1 MSVAF
6 RAIKILTTLRADVPV
21 AIRTTKNLEDI
32 MIPVGYRCWKRSF
45 LELSKSFQQ
54 LELTFLSII
63 AFGVTKILSTVGV
76 LTFTIDAILLL
87 SVQLITLFKIN
98 VQHISFILLITRTPL
113 ERWLSSESVSG
124 KDLLL
129 NKRTRSCDVGLSVTS
144 SDEISFGSST

>member
-21 AIRTTKNLEDI
+21 AIRTTKNLEDT
-32 MIPVGYRCWKRSF
+32 MIPVNYRCWKRSF

-63 AFGVTKILSTVGV
+63 PFGVTKILSTVGV
-76 LTFTIDAILLL
+76 LTFDAILLL

-113 ERWLSSESVSG
+113 ERWPSSESVSG
-124 KDLLL
+124 KDLLM